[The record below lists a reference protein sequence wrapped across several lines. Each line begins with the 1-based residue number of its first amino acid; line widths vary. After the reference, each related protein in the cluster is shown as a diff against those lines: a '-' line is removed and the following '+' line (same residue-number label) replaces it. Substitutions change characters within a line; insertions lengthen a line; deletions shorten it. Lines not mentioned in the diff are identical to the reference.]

1 MDSSRPSIDSLTRP
15 TEEVGASATSPRQRV
30 SSDSLGP
37 SGGGRSSSDSTREG
51 ADSSRLQKPALETV
65 PEKKSEYNL
74 PGFSVAN
81 PILARILGAKH
92 VDSPSSP
99 TRSAEPSSEEP
110 PMQSAAVPASQ
121 PPSGIPTFPEDH
133 RPPWE
138 AAERPAEAGAQPSSV
153 ETPRASAA
161 GEQPRLDIPQMSSQ
175 SEQPVSP
182 VQHQSSW
189 GFRSAVDRAFERN
202 DDVSVPPTPVSSG
215 ISPPESD
222 VSRSNTTSTSGIS
235 PILSRAPSGATA
247 AMRAGDAP
255 APAVHDGSNQFQ
267 IPRQRPGSTD
277 STATLQNLQQIPRK
291 TPPGHS
297 RNVSN
302 ESYRRNLGTPSSG
315 NSPARS
321 PAIKAQTQLP
331 EPEVAQLETVSPTD
345 FTTREADIAAV
356 VNNSADN
363 EAPIAAQAT
372 KDAPAAFLEHR
383 KNTSDADLNPVPR
396 SGSPASRSG
405 SPGKGRV
412 RDLAEKFDAD
422 TRRNSTHSI
431 ESRRSVVSWTGSTP
445 AGSRSNSP
453 VKEEASS
460 KPLPSE
466 RPAADRVLSFRPKLP
481 GGWESFATTT
491 GTMTPTDALE
501 DPRTRQE
508 SPVPSTL
515 RQSTVPDTQTP
526 TRAPPLEEDDSEPD
540 FTPTTKKRSVAPAG
554 LPDPLTD
561 PLGAAAYAGSAMAEA
576 LKASMGLGEDTE
588 AEERKEEARRHEEPR
603 KNRSVGDVFLRP
615 LALDRKASSIASSSA
630 PPTPPPKDDSVFDNR
645 ERGTYGGLSSAAPLD
660 RQDAG
665 FSAQEAPSF
674 STARPPL
681 TSELSTDTSMD
692 DLESDRLRKEIEQ
705 SLNDPRSSV
714 PGYAEPEPTMSSHLA
729 PETQEPAKRE
739 SSILPSEYDSYW
751 ASRNSYQP
759 EQPRLSA
766 ETPRPGAELQSEP
779 QMQQETGRAPETAVT
794 EAASAK
800 TAFNTRP
807 DLLNQRF
814 SWENSQTDLSR
825 QPSVNAPVSELST
838 DTSNDTPRAG
848 SPLLQVIDE
857 DPKLQQFDGVR
868 GAYAGTAETGP
879 SYQQQS
885 VLANPQVAE
894 QHLSRELPAGAAAT
908 LGMPQPSQ
916 AAHSA
921 EMPSRRSQEGLHV
934 VNAESGEIPQLP
946 SPEVHKPARESMIG
960 PAELPAELAQQR
972 QEQPL
977 PPLPAQQ
984 APHSPTQQDRIPP
997 FREILQIKSAPD
1009 RIATYNRTR
1018 QQFAEMHTG
1027 LTDWTTATLT
1037 ARPEYA
1043 DVASAASQRRPSIS
1057 ATTPAGSMRHRHR
1070 APSLS
1075 LPTLSTLPIFG
1086 NKSNAGAAPQPQQQ
1100 HQPVTAGPSDPVYE
1114 GQGSSPGGASV
1125 NREKMQAKGK
1135 ELFHT
1140 AGLLSG
1146 KATVGA
1152 KGLFAKGKSRFRG
1165 SGGVEK
1171 VE

>member
-1 MDSSRPSIDSLTRP
+1 
-15 TEEVGASATSPRQRV
+15 
-30 SSDSLGP
+30 
-37 SGGGRSSSDSTREG
+37 
-51 ADSSRLQKPALETV
+51 
-65 PEKKSEYNL
+65 
-74 PGFSVAN
+74 
-81 PILARILGAKH
+81 
-92 VDSPSSP
+92 
-99 TRSAEPSSEEP
+99 
-110 PMQSAAVPASQ
+110 MQSGAAPASQ
-121 PPSGIPTFPEDH
+121 PASGLPTFPEDH

-138 AAERPAEAGAQPSSV
+138 AAERPAEASAQPARPSSV

-161 GEQPRLDIPQMSSQ
+161 GEQPRLDIPQMGSQ

-189 GFRSAVDRAFERN
+189 GLRSAVDKAFERH

-222 VSRSNTTSTSGIS
+222 VSRSNTNSTSGIS
-235 PILSRAPSGATA
+235 PILSRAPSAATA
-247 AMRAGDAP
+247 AMRVGDAP
-255 APAVHDGSNQFQ
+255 TPATPEGTNQFQ
-267 IPRQRPGSTD
+267 IPKQRLGSTD
-277 STATLQNLQQIPRK
+277 STATLQNLQQTQRR

-297 RNVSN
+297 RNISN
-302 ESYRRNLGTPSSG
+302 ESYRRNLGTPSPG

-345 FTTREADIAAV
+345 FTTREADVAAV
-356 VNNSADN
+356 INNSSNN
-363 EAPIAAQAT
+363 EVPIAAQAT

-383 KNTSDADLNPVPR
+383 KNTSDADFNPVPR
-396 SGSPASRSG
+396 TGSPASRSG

-422 TRRNSTHSI
+422 SRRNSTHSV

-453 VKEEASS
+453 VKEEAPS
-460 KPLPSE
+460 KALPSE
-466 RPAADRVLSFRPKLP
+466 RPAADRVMSFRPKLP

-491 GTMTPTDALE
+491 GSMTPTDAPE
-501 DPRTRQE
+501 DSRTRQE
-508 SPVPSTL
+508 PPAPSTL
-515 RQSTVPDTQTP
+515 RQSTVPDTQTTP
-526 TRAPPLEEDDSEPD
+526 TQAPLLEEEDSEPD

-630 PPTPPPKDDSVFDNR
+630 PPTPPPKDDSVFDTSQ
-645 ERGTYGGLSSAAPLD
+645 RGTYGGLSSAAAPLN

-674 STARPPL
+674 GTARPPL
-681 TSELSTDTSMD
+681 TSELSTDTSLD

-705 SLNDPRSSV
+705 SLNDPRTSA
-714 PGYAEPEPTMSSHLA
+714 PGYADPEPTMPSHLA
-729 PETQEPAKRE
+729 PDSQASAKRE

-766 ETPRPGAELQSEP
+766 ENPGPVAELQSEP
-779 QMQQETGRAPETAVT
+779 PMQQETSRTPDTTVT
-794 EAASAK
+794 EAAPAK
-800 TAFNTRP
+800 TIFDTRP

-814 SWENSQTDLSR
+814 SWENSQSDLSR
-825 QPSVNAPVSELST
+825 QPSVNAPVSELSA

-868 GAYAGTAETGP
+868 GAYAGTVETGP

-885 VLANPQVAE
+885 VLANPQAAE

-916 AAHSA
+916 AAHPA
-921 EMPSRRSQEGLHV
+921 ETPSRRSQEGLHV
-934 VNAESGEIPQLP
+934 VNAESGDIPQLP

-960 PAELPAELAQQR
+960 PAELPAELSQQR
-972 QEQPL
+972 PEQPL
-977 PPLPAQQ
+977 PPLPAQPV
-984 APHSPTQQDRIPP
+984 PHSPTQQDRIPP

-1027 LTDWTTATLT
+1027 LTDWTSETLA
-1037 ARPEYA
+1037 ARPEHA

-1086 NKSNAGAAPQPQQQ
+1086 NKSNASAAPQQES
-1100 HQPVTAGPSDPVYE
+1100 HSQPGAAGPSDPVYE
-1114 GQGSSPGGASV
+1114 GHGSSPGGASA

-1140 AGLLSG
+1140 AGVLSG